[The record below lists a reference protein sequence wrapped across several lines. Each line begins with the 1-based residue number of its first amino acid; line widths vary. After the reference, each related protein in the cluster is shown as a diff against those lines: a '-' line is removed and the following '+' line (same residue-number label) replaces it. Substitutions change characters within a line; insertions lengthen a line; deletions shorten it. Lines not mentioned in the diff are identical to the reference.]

1 MFTGTPYAAI
11 ILLSANLV
19 FLIPIFLSYNKHHLF
34 SKNFIITFL
43 IIVIFANS
51 IIWGKESFLIFFL
64 IPVVIQLF
72 VIYSKNELKYI
83 IIYYIIIFVLFIVYQ
98 FRFDLFEPY
107 AILKEYGLRNSY
119 LNLPVLSILL
129 FLMMI
134 LTFRINNLNENKI
147 AYQKKYFEKILNSLP
162 FDIEVIDANFKYQFI
177 NKHAIKDDKIREW
190 IIGKDDYEF
199 MNLKGKDS
207 KLADAR
213 RSLLKQVLESGK
225 TSQMEEI
232 IEVENGKKYY
242 SDKIII
248 SLNDNELGE
257 AMRFIGYSKDTTKK
271 REAEILLK
279 QYMLK
284 LEKSNEEI
292 KQFAYVTSH
301 DLKSPLRNISSL
313 LQLAKKKN
321 EHIITED
328 SKELI
333 DICIK
338 SANSLYNIVN
348 DVLLYTTSEVDIASF
363 SKIDVNEVVYDVL
376 NNINSFV
383 DENNAR
389 VNVKNKLP
397 FVFSH
402 KTMIFNLF
410 LNLIQNGIKY
420 NKSEVPQVDIDFVED
435 DFNFIFSISDNGIGI
450 DEKYKEQIFVVFK
463 RLHTQQEYEGTGIG
477 LSICKKIVENLN
489 GKIWIDSTVGEG
501 STFFISLPKD

>member
-1 MFTGTPYAAI
+1 
-11 ILLSANLV
+11 
-19 FLIPIFLSYNKHHLF
+19 
-34 SKNFIITFL
+34 
-43 IIVIFANS
+43 
-51 IIWGKESFLIFFL
+51 
-64 IPVVIQLF
+64 
-72 VIYSKNELKYI
+72 
-83 IIYYIIIFVLFIVYQ
+83 
-98 FRFDLFEPY
+98 
-107 AILKEYGLRNSY
+107 
-119 LNLPVLSILL
+119 
-129 FLMMI
+129 
-134 LTFRINNLNENKI
+134 
-147 AYQKKYFEKILNSLP
+147 
-162 FDIEVIDANFKYQFI
+162 
-177 NKHAIKDDKIREW
+177 
-190 IIGKDDYEF
+190 
-199 MNLKGKDS
+199 
-207 KLADAR
+207 
-213 RSLLKQVLESGK
+213 
-225 TSQMEEI
+225 
-232 IEVENGKKYY
+232 
-242 SDKIII
+242 
-248 SLNDNELGE
+248 
-257 AMRFIGYSKDTTKK
+257 
-271 REAEILLK
+271 
-279 QYMLK
+279 MLK

-463 RLHTQQEYEGTGIG
+463 RLHTQQKYEGTGIG